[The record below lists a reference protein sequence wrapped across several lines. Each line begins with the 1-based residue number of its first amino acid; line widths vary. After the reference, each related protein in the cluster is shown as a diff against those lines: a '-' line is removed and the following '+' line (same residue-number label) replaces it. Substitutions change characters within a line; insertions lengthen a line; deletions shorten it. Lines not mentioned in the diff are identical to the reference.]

1 MHTQIEQPHDKK
13 IVSIAF
19 SNIDDSYICAT
30 AGLDRVIKI
39 WSLEASEEIKN
50 PKMIWMLIEQLSYK
64 NLPIRCL
71 TFSQDSSLLSAGF
84 GNVLC
89 VWDAINF
96 KLKCALSAPSVLDGS
111 TNRVLIS
118 LPSKGNKT
126 RNTLSSFTE
135 KRQKTLQ
142 LMHAII
148 NDPASNQSLIKN
160 MTEQKSRIFKRKSME
175 SVKPKNL
182 KHSEKKLIFQ
192 TVMSTANLNFNEK
205 LQVLHKLN
213 IYYNISSRLEKEV
226 VDFISRNIAE
236 DQHLYKSLRSSI
248 NEVKNHSRFKL
259 LWRYNTWKN
268 LDVKRNRKIIT
279 VRKLLKNPI
288 KEDAIKHK
296 NSQSE
301 NTFLPVKNTNHI
313 NSIHYCT
320 DELSHLVII
329 STSNRILVWNL
340 LTLKIQGSF
349 KIHCKHIVLDP
360 LTNLVAIFTKFDELF
375 IIHPSPP
382 MTIFHQ
388 KNMPKIYSAIWVE
401 QENPRRQS
409 LNVNWQA
416 TSQLLFLTE
425 DQEICCLS
433 SPNEEEIID
442 LSPFMTDINL
452 YSTTTPLA
460 ALLTRKDTR
469 KDAQDISIQQ
479 IIMNSSGVVKEVS
492 FKDIFNRCFSKFF

>member
-1 MHTQIEQPHDKK
+1 MS
-13 IVSIAF
+13 VSF

-89 VWDAINF
+89 VWDAIDF
-96 KLKCALSAPSVLDGS
+96 KLKCALSAPSILDGS

-118 LPSKGNKT
+118 LSSKSKT
-126 RNTLSSFTE
+126 KNTLSSLAE

-142 LMHAII
+142 MMNAII
-148 NDPASNQSLIKN
+148 NDPASNQLLVKN
-160 MTEQKSRIFKRKSME
+160 MTEEKSRIFKRKSLE
-175 SVKPKNL
+175 GVKPKNL
-182 KHSEKKLIFQ
+182 KHNEKKLIFQ

-213 IYYNISSRLEKEV
+213 IYYNISSRLENDV
-226 VDFISRNIAE
+226 IDFISKNIAE

-248 NEVKNHSRFKL
+248 NEVKTHSKFKL

-279 VRKLLKNPI
+279 VRKLLKSPI

-296 NSQSE
+296 SSQPE

-313 NSIHYCT
+313 NSIHFCT

-349 KIHCKHIVLDP
+349 KIHCKHITLDP
-360 LTNLVAIFTKFDELF
+360 LTNLVAIFTKLNELF
-375 IIHPSPP
+375 VIHPSPP

-388 KNMPKIYSAIWVE
+388 KNMPKICSTIWVP

-409 LNVNWQA
+409 LSVNWQA
-416 TSQLLFLTE
+416 ASQLLFLTE

-442 LSPFMTDINL
+442 LTPFMSDINE

-460 ALLTRKDTR
+460 AMLTRKDTR
-469 KDAQDISIQQ
+469 NQARDISIQH
-479 IIMNSSGVVKEVS
+479 IITNGSGKVKEVS
-492 FKDIFNRCFSKFF
+492 ENLTFCRFIPLIIYFKTLCTQLSKNNY